1 MLKMTYHTTYHF
13 FILCLNVWNL
23 THFFTGPKVLEVYKN
38 FVTQYFIQIM
48 EIGSITAYLCMDK
61 LKHTMTYWCAFA
73 QNVNK
78 GVLYMDF
85 QIEELYLTRTQ
96 S

>member
-1 MLKMTYHTTYHF
+1 MCGILHTFLTGSLRFWKYTKIVLLNTSFLKKK
-13 FILCLNVWNL
+13 L
-23 THFFTGPKVLEVYKN
+23 
-38 FVTQYFIQIM
+38 IM

>member
-1 MLKMTYHTTYHF
+1 
-13 FILCLNVWNL
+13 
-23 THFFTGPKVLEVYKN
+23 
-38 FVTQYFIQIM
+38 M

-85 QIEELYLTRTQ
+85 QIEELY
-96 S
+96 